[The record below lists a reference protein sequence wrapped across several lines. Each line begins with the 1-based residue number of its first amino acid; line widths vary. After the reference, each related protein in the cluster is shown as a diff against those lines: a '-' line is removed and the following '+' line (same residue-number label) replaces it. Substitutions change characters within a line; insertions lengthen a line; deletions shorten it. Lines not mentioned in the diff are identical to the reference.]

1 MDHTAD
7 LGAFFYGADLKEIF
21 ANAGEAL
28 FALMIDKPPRRG
40 GEEMAVSVQGT
51 DLEDLLVRW
60 LSELLFLFQTQA
72 RVVTRARVK
81 KITEKSLSATVKT
94 VPFDPDR
101 HGVRDEIKAATYH
114 QIEIKPTPTGWRAKV
129 IFDL

>member
-81 KITEKSLSATVKT
+81 KITEKSLSATVKF